1 MGYIEFENV
10 SKVFNHRGREIV
22 ALDGAEF
29 FVKEGEF
36 CVLTGPS
43 GSGKTTILNILAGM
57 DTVTDGKVIVDG
69 QEISAYDECALEEYR
84 RMDVGYIL
92 SSGNLIPTLTVIEN
106 IELAARLT
114 SRPFD
119 PKRALENVDLT
130 EVANHFPDQL
140 TRPQKQKAAIAR
152 AMVKQAAM
160 LLLDEP
166 MEHLSCAEG
175 KDVLTVLYEIS
186 RETGKTVL
194 LATQN
199 EAVTGMADRIIRVR
213 DGRVQRKYL
222 NKKVKEIE
230 ELIW

>member
-1 MGYIEFENV
+1 
-10 SKVFNHRGREIV
+10 
-22 ALDGAEF
+22 
-29 FVKEGEF
+29 
-36 CVLTGPS
+36 
-43 GSGKTTILNILAGM
+43 
-57 DTVTDGKVIVDG
+57 
-69 QEISAYDECALEEYR
+69 
-84 RMDVGYIL
+84 MDVGYIL
-92 SSGNLIPTLTVIEN
+92 SSGNLIPTLTVLEN